1 MFRVYARL
9 DDGHEIGGVDVLDAV
24 HPFKRKHDAT
34 AHGHAAADVAM
45 ARAARGHGNA
55 MAIGK
60 AEQGGDGLGGAGQG
74 DGVRLMRSK
83 PFVAGVIGQGWRVKN
98 DFAGRKNVFEPAQEF

>member
-1 MFRVYARL
+1 MFGVYARL
-9 DDGHEIGGVDVLDAV
+9 DDGDEIGGVDFPDAV
-24 HPFKRKHDAT
+24 HPFKRKHDAA

-74 DGVRLMRSK
+74 DGVGLMRSK
-83 PFVAGVIGQGWRVKN
+83 PFVAGVIGQGLRVKN
-98 DFAGRKNVFEPAQEF
+98 DFAAEEFF